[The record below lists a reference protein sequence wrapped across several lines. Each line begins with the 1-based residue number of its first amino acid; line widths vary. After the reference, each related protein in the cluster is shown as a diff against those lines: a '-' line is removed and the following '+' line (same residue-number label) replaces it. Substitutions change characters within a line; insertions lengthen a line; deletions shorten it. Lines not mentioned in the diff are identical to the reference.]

1 MRKVQHIWRGGW
13 LIAMLSV
20 AGMVSAQE
28 QARLSERA
36 LSGTARYVGMGGA
49 MTAVGGDPSAVKD
62 NPAGLGVYRRME
74 VSITM
79 GSVFDQT
86 MQAGSGWSNLNK
98 KFEMPQVSWSFHFGN
113 PYRTSGVIANNF
125 MVSYNRVRQYQR
137 EYTAAVSGCSGSL
150 ADVIALKT
158 NGLEEQYLQPEGRWN
173 DTEIGWL
180 SLLGYDTYMI
190 NPLADNQWA
199 ANLQQ
204 GEKVNSAIH
213 VRERGYMDE
222 YALDWGM
229 NISNRWYVGAGIR
242 MTSFYLSQTE
252 QYAEEAQQSDVSLS
266 NYSTLL
272 MSGLG
277 VNGAIGMIGHP
288 LEWLRFGVSFI
299 TPTASTLSITNY
311 GEMRSKIGDST
322 YTATTPSNT
331 ASYDGLSLPLRLSTS
346 LAFQWKR
353 YGMIA
358 FQYDYAHHKYL
369 DDVHTLKV
377 GLEVVP
383 VQRLFIN
390 AGYVYESTFRNS
402 DRLLPYALS
411 YNAVETNTHAL
422 YTRSTQYISC
432 GVGYRGKNMI
442 VQAAYQYQLQDL
454 DFQLHELC
462 ITDGMRGRTHR
473 FVVTL
478 GWHNR

>member
-1 MRKVQHIWRGGW
+1 MRKVQHILRGGW
-13 LIAMLSV
+13 LMVMLAV
-20 AGMVSAQE
+20 VGMAAAQE

-49 MTAVGGDPSAVKD
+49 MTAVGGDPSAVRD

-79 GSVFDQT
+79 GGVFDQT
-86 MQAGSGWSNLNK
+86 MQVGSDWSGLNS
-98 KFEMPQVSWSFHFGN
+98 KFEMPQVSWSFHFGDL
-113 PYRTSGVIANNF
+113 YRTSGVIANNF
-125 MVSYNRVRQYQR
+125 MISYNRVRQYQR
-137 EYTAAVSGCSGSL
+137 AYSANVNNCDNSL

-158 NGLEEQYLQPEGRWN
+158 NGLEEKYLQPEGRWDDAN
-173 DTEIGWL
+173 VGWL

-190 NPLADNQWA
+190 NPFPDNQWA

-204 GEKVNSAIH
+204 GEKVNSAIR
-213 VRERGYMDE
+213 VSERGYMDE

-252 QYAEEAQQSDVSLS
+252 RYDEKALTSGNTLS
-266 NYSTLL
+266 AYNTLL

-288 LEWLRFGVSFI
+288 VEWLRFGVSFI
-299 TPTASTLSITNY
+299 TPTASTLSVSNY
-311 GEMRSKIGDST
+311 GEMRSSINDST
-322 YTATTPSNT
+322 IATPDCTT
-331 ASYDGLSLPLRLSTS
+331 TVEGFSLPLRLSTS
-346 LAFQWKR
+346 VAFQWKR
-353 YGMIA
+353 YGLLSL
-358 FQYDYAHHKYL
+358 QYDYAHHKYL
-369 DDVHTLKV
+369 DDVHTLRV

-402 DRLLPYALS
+402 ERLLPYKLN

-422 YTRSTQYISC
+422 YTRNTQYISC
-432 GVGYRGKNMI
+432 GVGYRGRNLI
-442 VQAAYQYQLQDL
+442 VQAAYQYQLQDM

-462 ITDGMRGRTHR
+462 MTDGMRGRTHR
-473 FVVTL
+473 FVITL

>member
-1 MRKVQHIWRGGW
+1 MV
-13 LIAMLSV
+13 MLAV
-20 AGMVSAQE
+20 VGMAAAQE

-49 MTAVGGDPSAVKD
+49 MTAVGGDPSAVRD

-79 GSVFDQT
+79 GGVFDQT
-86 MQAGSGWSNLNK
+86 MQVGSDWSGLNS
-98 KFEMPQVSWSFHFGN
+98 KFEMPQVSWSFHFGD

-125 MVSYNRVRQYQR
+125 MISYNRVRQYQR
-137 EYTAAVSGCSGSL
+137 AYSANVNNCDNSL

-158 NGLEEQYLQPEGRWN
+158 NGLEEKYLQPEGRWDDAN
-173 DTEIGWL
+173 VGWL

-190 NPLADNQWA
+190 NPLPDNQWA

-204 GEKVNSAIH
+204 GEKVNSAIR
-213 VRERGYMDE
+213 VSERGYMDE

-252 QYAEEAQQSDVSLS
+252 RYDEKALTSGNTLS
-266 NYSTLL
+266 AYNTLL

-288 LEWLRFGVSFI
+288 VEWLRFGVSFI
-299 TPTASTLSITNY
+299 TPTASTLSVSNY
-311 GEMRSKIGDST
+311 GEMRSSINDST
-322 YTATTPSNT
+322 IATPDCTT
-331 ASYDGLSLPLRLSTS
+331 TVEGFSLPLRLSTS
-346 LAFQWKR
+346 VAFQWKR
-353 YGMIA
+353 YGLLSL
-358 FQYDYAHHKYL
+358 QYDYAHHKYL

-390 AGYVYESTFRNS
+390 AGYVYESTFPDPNLRYGYEKAV
-402 DRLLPYALS
+402 D
-411 YNAVETNTHAL
+411 AVETNTHAL
-422 YTRSTQYISC
+422 YTRNTQYISC
-432 GVGYRGKNMI
+432 GVGYRGRNLI
-442 VQAAYQYQLQDL
+442 VQAAYQYQLQDM

-462 ITDGMRGRTHR
+462 LTDGMRGRTHR
-473 FVVTL
+473 FVITL

>member
-1 MRKVQHIWRGGW
+1 MQKVPYILREGW
-13 LIAMLSV
+13 LIVMLAV
-20 AGMVSAQE
+20 VGTVSAQW
-28 QARLSERA
+28 QARLSEREVA
-36 LSGTARYVGMGGA
+36 GTARYVGMGGA
-49 MTAVGGDPSAVKD
+49 MTAVGGDPSAVRD

-74 VSITM
+74 VAISL
-79 GSVFDQT
+79 GGKWDQT
-86 MQAGSGWSNLNK
+86 MQVGKEWNTPYA
-98 KFEMPQVSWSFHFGN
+98 KFEMPQASWGFYYGN
-113 PYRTSGVIANNF
+113 PHRTQGVVSNSF
-125 MVSYNRVRQYQR
+125 MISYNRVRQYQR
-137 EYTAAVSGCSGSL
+137 EYSATINNCDNSL

-158 NGLEEQYLQPEGRWN
+158 NGLAEQYLQPEERWN
-173 DTEIGWL
+173 DANVGWL

-190 NPLADNQWA
+190 NPLANEQWG

-204 GEKVNSAIH
+204 GEKVNSAIR
-213 VRERGYMDE
+213 VRESGYMDE

-252 QYAEEAQQSDVSLS
+252 YYDEKAQASGVTLS
-266 NYSTLL
+266 AYNTLL

-288 LEWLRFGVSFI
+288 VEWLRFGVSFI

-311 GEMRSKIGDST
+311 GEMQSSIINDSVR
-322 YTATTPSNT
+322 ATPVNT
-331 ASYDGLSLPLRLSTS
+331 ASYSDFSLPLRLSTS
-346 LAFQWKR
+346 VAFQWKH
-353 YGMIA
+353 YGLLSL
-358 FQYDYAHHKYL
+358 QYDYAHHKYL

-383 VQRLFIN
+383 ISRLFIN
-390 AGYVYESTFRNS
+390 AGYVYESTFRNA
-402 DRLLPYALS
+402 DNLLPYELN

-422 YTRSTQYISC
+422 YTRNTQYISC
-432 GVGYRGKNMI
+432 GVGYRGKNLI

-462 ITDGMRGRTHR
+462 LTDGMQGRTHR
-473 FVVTL
+473 FVITL

>member
-1 MRKVQHIWRGGW
+1 MQKVPYILREGW
-13 LIAMLSV
+13 LIVMLAV
-20 AGMVSAQE
+20 VGTVSAQW
-28 QARLSERA
+28 QARLSEREV
-36 LSGTARYVGMGGA
+36 SGTARYVGMGGA
-49 MTAVGGDPSAVKD
+49 MTAVGGDPSAVRD

-74 VSITM
+74 VAISL
-79 GSVFDQT
+79 GGKWDQT
-86 MQAGSGWSNLNK
+86 MQVGKEWNTPYA
-98 KFEMPQVSWSFHFGN
+98 KFELPQASWGFYYGN
-113 PYRTSGVIANNF
+113 PYRTQGVVSNNF
-125 MVSYNRVRQYQR
+125 MISYNRLRQYQR
-137 EYTAAVSGCSGSL
+137 EYSATINNCDNSL

-158 NGLEEQYLQPEGRWN
+158 NGLAEKYLQPEGRW
-173 DTEIGWL
+173 DDAKVGWL
-180 SLLGYDTYMI
+180 SLLGYDTDMI
-190 NPLADNQWA
+190 NPLPDNQWA
-199 ANLQQ
+199 ANLQL
-204 GEKVNSAIH
+204 GEKVNSAIR
-213 VRERGYMDE
+213 VSERGYMDE

-252 QYAEEAQQSDVSLS
+252 YYDEKAQASGVTLS
-266 NYSTLL
+266 AYNTLL

-288 LEWLRFGVSFI
+288 VEWLRFGVSFI

-311 GEMRSKIGDST
+311 GEMQSSIINDSVR
-322 YTATTPSNT
+322 ATPVNT
-331 ASYDGLSLPLRLSTS
+331 ASYSDFSLPLRLSTS
-346 LAFQWKR
+346 VAFQWKH
-353 YGMIA
+353 YGLLS

-383 VQRLFIN
+383 ISRLFIN
-390 AGYVYESTFRNS
+390 AGYVYESTFRNA
-402 DRLLPYALS
+402 DNLLPYELN

-422 YTRSTQYISC
+422 YTRNTQYISC
-432 GVGYRGKNMI
+432 GVGYRGKNLI

-462 ITDGMRGRTHR
+462 LTDGMRGRTHR
-473 FVVTL
+473 FVITL

>member
-1 MRKVQHIWRGGW
+1 MRTIQNIWRGGC
-13 LIAMLSV
+13 LMLMLTIVSII
-20 AGMVSAQE
+20 SAQE
-28 QARLSERA
+28 QARLSERE

-49 MTAVGGDPSAVKD
+49 MTAVGGDPSAVRD

-74 VSITM
+74 VAISL
-79 GSVFDQT
+79 GGKWDQT
-86 MQAGSGWSNLNK
+86 MQMGSNWGGLNTR
-98 KFEMPQVSWSFHFGN
+98 FEMPQVSWTCSFGN
-113 PYRTSGVIANNF
+113 PYRSQGVIFNNF

-137 EYTAAVSGCSGSL
+137 EYSANVNNCDKSL
-150 ADVIALKT
+150 ADVIVLKT
-158 NGLEEQYLQPEGRWN
+158 NGLAEQSLQPEGRWDDKN
-173 DTEIGWL
+173 VGWL

-190 NPLADNQWA
+190 NPLDNDQWG
-199 ANLQQ
+199 ANLQP
-204 GEKVNSAIH
+204 GEKVNSAIR
-213 VRERGYMDE
+213 VRENGYMDE
-222 YALDWGM
+222 YAFDWGM

-252 QYAEEAQQSDVSLS
+252 YYDEKAQASGVTLS
-266 NYSTLL
+266 AYNTLL

-288 LEWLRFGVSFI
+288 VEWLRFGVSLI
-299 TPTASTLSITNY
+299 TPTASTLSVSNY
-311 GEMRSKIGDST
+311 GEMQSSIINDSVR
-322 YTATTPSNT
+322 ATPVNT
-331 ASYDGLSLPLRLSTS
+331 ASYSDFSLPLRLSTS
-346 LAFQWKR
+346 VAFQWKH
-353 YGMIA
+353 YGLLS

-383 VQRLFIN
+383 INRWFIN
-390 AGYVYESTFRNS
+390 AGYVYESTFRSADN
-402 DRLLPYALS
+402 LLPYELS

-422 YTRSTQYISC
+422 YTRNTQYISC
-432 GVGYRGKNMI
+432 GIGYRGRNLI
-442 VQAAYQYQLQDL
+442 VQAAYQYQLQDM

-462 ITDGMRGRTHR
+462 LTDGMRGRTHR

>member
-1 MRKVQHIWRGGW
+1 MRNVQHILRGGW
-13 LIAMLSV
+13 LMVMLAV
-20 AGMVSAQE
+20 VGMAAAQE
-28 QARLSERA
+28 QARLSERD

-49 MTAVGGDPSAVKD
+49 MTAVGGDPSAVRD

-79 GSVFDQT
+79 GGVFDQT
-86 MQAGSGWSNLNK
+86 MQVGSDWSGLNS
-98 KFEMPQVSWSFHFGN
+98 KFEMPQVSWSFHFGD

-125 MVSYNRVRQYQR
+125 MISYNRVRQYQR
-137 EYTAAVSGCSGSL
+137 EYSANVNNCDNSL
-150 ADVIALKT
+150 ADVIASKSE
-158 NGLEEQYLQPEGRWN
+158 GREEIELQRDGRWN
-173 DTEIGWL
+173 DANVGWL
-180 SLLGYDTYMI
+180 SLLGYETYMI
-190 NPLADNQWA
+190 NPLEGKQWA
-199 ANLQQ
+199 ANLFP
-204 GEKVNSAIH
+204 GEKVNSGMY
-213 VRERGYMDE
+213 VRESGYMDE

-252 QYAEEAQQSDVSLS
+252 RYDEKALTSGNTLS
-266 NYSTLL
+266 AYNTLL

-288 LEWLRFGVSFI
+288 VEWFRFGVSFI
-299 TPTASTLSITNY
+299 TPTASTLSVSNY
-311 GEMRSKIGDST
+311 GEMRSSITDST
-322 YTATTPSNT
+322 ITTPRNT

-346 LAFQWKR
+346 VAFQCKR
-353 YGMIA
+353 YGLLSL
-358 FQYDYAHHKYL
+358 QYDYAHHKYL

-390 AGYVYESTFRNS
+390 AGYVYESTFPDPNLRYGYEKAV
-402 DRLLPYALS
+402 D
-411 YNAVETNTHAL
+411 AVETNTHAL
-422 YTRSTQYISC
+422 YTRNTQYISC
-432 GVGYRGKNMI
+432 GVGYRGRNLI
-442 VQAAYQYQLQDL
+442 VQAAYQYQLQDM

-462 ITDGMRGRTHR
+462 MTDGMRGRTHR
-473 FVVTL
+473 FVITL